1 MEELLNLSYKD
12 EVEALKEEENFE
24 ALGDAKY
31 MNHHDKEARLYWAFC
46 RPSGSHP
53 NQIDDPDPLVS
64 IMAFNHSRLP
74 ALPRF
79 KHLHP
84 EVIADTALRKK
95 IGNRTRM
102 LFRDLT
108 DHDFVELNQLLDL
121 FPVFLPIAIDQL
133 KNGRKWNDIPADTI
147 EASLFLKRSTPY
159 HDNDFFKAL
168 FAKLTDIEEF
178 TLTELK
184 TFLTHLISTK
194 DQIDPLILD
203 YFKEQ
208 SYLWVQESDLHIL
221 QRKGVEKL
229 IEKLND
235 RKLQHHIV

>member
-1 MEELLNLSYKD
+1 MEELLNLTYKD

-53 NQIDDPDPLVS
+53 NQISDPDPLVS

-79 KHLHP
+79 KLLNP
-84 EVIADTALRKK
+84 QVIADESLRKK

-108 DHDFVELNQLLDL
+108 DNDFVELNQVLDL
-121 FPVFLPIAIDQL
+121 VPVFLPIAVDQL
-133 KNGRKWNDIPADTI
+133 KHGRKWNDIDANI
-147 EASLFLKRSTPY
+147 IQASIFLKRSTPH
-159 HDNDFFKAL
+159 HDDDFFEPFYEKLPNIKA
-168 FAKLTDIEEF
+168 F

-184 TFLTHLISTK
+184 TFLTQLLLIK
-194 DQIDPLILD
+194 EQIDPLILHH
-203 YFKEQ
+203 FKEQ
-208 SYLWVQESDLHIL
+208 SYLWSQESDLHIL

-229 IEKLND
+229 AEKLS
-235 RKLQHHIV
+235 